1 MEADISESCKRE
13 GGTRYWRFFQPPTPI
28 YPPRQTPAFKHAGQT
43 QAQTNSRMDICTVLR
58 KRSDPDLAQKGDS
71 GDKHRDFNFLKVRWI
86 CFLVREM
93 GTTYLN
99 FHSEPFGREALLTT
113 SRAPSGLSFPGECA
127 IIITANA
134 FERWLVARY
143 SSKCIHFFSQGYGP
157 MNFSTGSLE
166 LQSKPLLTHSRGF
179 VSLSAMPFAD
189 L

>member
-1 MEADISESCKRE
+1 MAI
-13 GGTRYWRFFQPPTPI
+13 FPTPHPHLPSEANTGI
-28 YPPRQTPAFKHAGQT
+28 QTRR
-43 QAQTNSRMDICTVLR
+43 TNTGSNKLTNGHLHCLEKKV
-58 KRSDPDLAQKGDS
+58 DPDLAQKGDS